1 MDFAITFRA
10 AEDKSGLKG
19 IVVKSSV
26 VPQQSCKVTGNNRIN
41 KVLFGIM
48 IFLHFAATK
57 IIKHHVKKAFM
68 SSIRAHAKIP
78 RIRTLHNFHNF
89 LLCCT

>member
-1 MDFAITFRA
+1 MDFAITLRA

-26 VPQQSCKVTGNNRIN
+26 ITQQSCKVTENNMIN

-57 IIKHHVKKAFM
+57 IIKHQVKKAFM
-68 SSIRAHAKIP
+68 SSIR
-78 RIRTLHNFHNF
+78 
-89 LLCCT
+89 